1 MTQPQDPPQAPP
13 QDPPQGQPQD
23 GLHNQPQNEPQNEP
37 HEGRAGALFADAVFA
52 RSWPKLDAPQAA
64 ALAARAFGISGDATL
79 LTSERD
85 QNFRIDGPDNAA
97 YVLKITHPAEDAGVT
112 DFHTQAQLH
121 LMRADA
127 TLPIPRLIA
136 TRDGQSVYWR
146 GLGSGSDGSAP
157 TRQAVRL
164 ITFVPGVPLYKVARS
179 AAQRRALGTA
189 LARIDLALHG
199 FTHAHAS
206 HRLLWDLQ
214 HLAQLRPLLACI
226 EDPARQSLVRRYL
239 DRFEAR
245 VAPVLPTLRRQV
257 IHNDLNPYNVL
268 VDAEDHDRVA
278 AVFDFGDMVEAPLV
292 NEIAVAAAYQL
303 ADAPDPLVTAAE
315 CIGAY
320 HARLP
325 LTDTEIALLPDLIA
339 ARLMTTVL
347 ITSWRAREHPENSAY
362 ILRNSGLS
370 WSGLERL
377 DALGMDQAVRSL
389 QHALQQALPMSQH
402 HSHQQVEDIHE

>member
-1 MTQPQDPPQAPP
+1 MGFDPIHSLG
-13 QDPPQGQPQD
+13 DD
-23 GLHNQPQNEPQNEP
+23 
-37 HEGRAGALFADAVFA
+37 ALFA
-52 RSWPKLDAPQAA
+52 RSWRKLDAAEAA
-64 ALAARAFGISGDATL
+64 ALAAQAFGVSGHATL

-85 QNFRIDGPDNAA
+85 QNFRIDVPGQAG
-97 YVLKITHPAEDAGVT
+97 YVLKITHPAEDTGVT

-121 LMRADA
+121 LMHADA

-136 TRDGQSVYWR
+136 TRDGASVYWR
-146 GLGSGSDGSAP
+146 ESDDA
-157 TRQAVRL
+157 RQAVRL
-164 ITFVPGVPLYKVARS
+164 ITFVPGVPLHKVARS

-189 LARIDLALHG
+189 LARIDLALG
-199 FTHAHAS
+199 SFSHAHAS

-226 EDPARQSLVRRYL
+226 DDAERRALAQRCL

-268 VDAEDHDRVA
+268 VDADDHDRVA
-278 AVFDFGDMVEAPLV
+278 AIFDFGDMVEAPLV
-292 NEIAVAAAYQL
+292 QEIAVAAAYQL
-303 ADAPDPLVTAAE
+303 ADAPDPLATAAE

-339 ARLMTTVL
+339 ARLLTTVL
-347 ITSWRAREHPENSAY
+347 ITSWRARAHPENSTY

-370 WSGLERL
+370 WNGLERL
-377 DALGMDQAVRSL
+377 EAMGMDN
-389 QHALQQALPMSQH
+389 ALQSLRAALASANDRTPNDH
-402 HSHQQVEDIHE
+402 THSEVEDIHE